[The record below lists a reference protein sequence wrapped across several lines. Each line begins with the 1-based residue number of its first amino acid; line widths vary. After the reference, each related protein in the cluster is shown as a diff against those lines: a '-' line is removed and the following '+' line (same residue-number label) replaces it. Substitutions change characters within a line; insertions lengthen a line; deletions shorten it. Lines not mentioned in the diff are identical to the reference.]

1 MPLQNSQYDA
11 IMRQYN
17 QRQLQHRHTLEE
29 HKKEAFEKIPRL
41 LEIEQEIAA
50 TSLRAIRARL
60 LSGQTEQEG
69 SAAASRTQE
78 PLSYRK
84 EIARLGEERTNL
96 LLQHGYPAD
105 YLTMEYDCPLCQD
118 TGYID
123 GEKCQCF
130 KKATIDLLYTQSNL
144 QEILKKENFR
154 QFSFDYYSDTIRNEV
169 TGLTARETAQDAV
182 RKAQMF
188 IHTFDTS
195 FQNLFIYGSTGVGK
209 TFLSNCIAKELIDEA
224 NCVIYF
230 SAFDLFDTIAKNTFQ
245 RDLSSD
251 NTPEDILECDLLI
264 IDDLGTELTNTFV
277 VSALFQ
283 CINER
288 IMRRKSTIIS
298 TNLSLSQFRDIYSER
313 ILSRITSNYT
323 MIKLFGEDIRIQKR
337 LSGGKYD

>member
-11 IMRQYN
+11 IMRSYN

-29 HKKEAFEKIPRL
+29 HKQEAFEKIPRL
-41 LEIEQEIAA
+41 REIEQEIASVSLSTIRSRLA
-50 TSLRAIRARL
+50 FGGTSDSYKEKIAELAKERSQLL
-60 LSGQTEQEG
+60 LS
-69 SAAASRTQE
+69 
-78 PLSYRK
+78 
-84 EIARLGEERTNL
+84 
-96 LLQHGYPAD
+96 HGYPED
-105 YLTMEYDCPLCQD
+105 YLFMKYDCPHCQD
-118 TGYID
+118 TGYIE

-130 KKATIDLLYTQSNL
+130 KKAAVELLYTQSNL
-144 QEILKKENFR
+144 QEILKKENFKH
-154 QFSFDYYSDTIRNEV
+154 FSFDYYSDTIRNEI

-182 RKAQMF
+182 RKAKMF
-188 IHTFDTS
+188 IQTFDTS

-209 TFLSNCIAKELIDEA
+209 TFLSNCIAKELMDTA
-224 NCVIYF
+224 HCVIYF
-230 SAFDLFDTIAKNTFQ
+230 SAFDLFDTLAKNTFQ
-245 RDLSSD
+245 KDMTSD

-283 CINER
+283 CLNER

-298 TNLSLSQFRDIYSER
+298 TNLSLGQFRDTYSER

-337 LSGGKYD
+337 LSGGKYE

>member
-11 IMRQYN
+11 IMREYN
-17 QRQLQHRHTLEE
+17 HRQLKHRHTLEE

-41 LEIEQEIAA
+41 WEIEQEIA
-50 TSLRAIRARL
+50 TVSLQAIRSRLGAGNEAASSKGGYSYKEKIELLGKERKRL
-60 LSGQTEQEG
+60 LIE
-69 SAAASRTQE
+69 
-78 PLSYRK
+78 
-84 EIARLGEERTNL
+84 N
-96 LLQHGYPAD
+96 GYPEN
-105 YLTMEYDCPLCQD
+105 YLMMQYDCPDCQD

-130 KKATIDLLYTQSNL
+130 KKATVDLLYTQSNL
-144 QEILKKENFR
+144 QEILKKENFKH
-154 QFSFDYYSDTIRNEV
+154 FSFDYYSDTIVNEI
-169 TGLTARETAQDAV
+169 TGLTARQTAEDAV
-182 RKAQMF
+182 RKAKMF
-188 IHTFDTS
+188 IDTFDTS

-209 TFLSNCIAKELIDEA
+209 TFLSNCIAKELIDQA

-230 SAFDLFDTIAKNTFQ
+230 SAFDLFDTLAKNTFQ
-245 RDLSSD
+245 RDSESD
-251 NTPEDILECDLLI
+251 STPEDILECDLLI

-277 VSALFQ
+277 ASALFQ

-337 LSGGKYD
+337 LSGGKYE